1 MYERERY
8 SSSSTDEHSSDETGG
23 PLDRQGRPRPPQ
35 ARKRRGNLPK
45 EAIKI
50 LKKWL
55 YDHRYNAYPSDGEK
69 VALAREANLTVLQVC
84 NWFIN
89 ARRRI
94 LPEIIRK
101 EGHDPMRY
109 TISRRG
115 KKIPSGSSSGS
126 NETANYLQAF
136 GNPLKMVNHR
146 RRWSDSV
153 GGGHERHVSGRSMDG
168 AGNISVASGNSV
180 TGGVSGLGALGEV
193 GANEAVFTAS
203 GFGGESI
210 TMYRPAHNNGTI
222 QPRFA
227 GASGIG
233 GSDVTC
239 ESADEGGD
247 DDSDDEDEGGLS
259 GPELPALERHSP
271 QHTVSSWQRS
281 HQVHPTA
288 AATPQYSNP
297 AASLITSCPCGCEK
311 TANEHS
317 IPSSPPPQL
326 PTAASAATIISRSGT
341 SQPLQALLA
350 SQTPVSPAA
359 ATQHSLTMNGG
370 SHSLVSISQSSSSS
384 AQQQQQPAVITQPTF
399 PDSPDLSPVK
409 LFAAAFNNSSVT
421 ITPSNQAASSSAVP
435 HPPTSSSHTI
445 SPVGQQQQ
453 PVATTA
459 GDVPLDMSKTGSMY
473 FSSNSSST
481 SGVSVHT
488 PPPSPPEN
496 DKDKFRCLYML
507 VDAAV
512 GQLEKLS
519 AEKRQR
525 QQFQPPVCV

>member
-1 MYERERY
+1 M
-8 SSSSTDEHSSDETGG
+8 SLFS
-23 PLDRQGRPRPPQ
+23 P
-35 ARKRRGNLPK
+35 
-45 EAIKI
+45 
-50 LKKWL
+50 
-55 YDHRYNAYPSDGEK
+55 
-69 VALAREANLTVLQVC
+69 
-84 NWFIN
+84 
-89 ARRRI
+89 
-94 LPEIIRK
+94 
-101 EGHDPMRY
+101 
-109 TISRRG
+109 
-115 KKIPSGSSSGS
+115 
-126 NETANYLQAF
+126 
-136 GNPLKMVNHR
+136 NHNR
-146 RRWSDSV
+146 
-153 GGGHERHVSGRSMDG
+153 
-168 AGNISVASGNSV
+168 
-180 TGGVSGLGALGEV
+180 
-193 GANEAVFTAS
+193 
-203 GFGGESI
+203 
-210 TMYRPAHNNGTI
+210 
-222 QPRFA
+222 
-227 GASGIG
+227 
-233 GSDVTC
+233 
-239 ESADEGGD
+239 
-247 DDSDDEDEGGLS
+247 
-259 GPELPALERHSP
+259 
-271 QHTVSSWQRS
+271 QRS
-281 HQVHPTA
+281 HQVNPAAA

-326 PTAASAATIISRSGT
+326 PTAASAATIISRSGA

-370 SHSLVSISQSSSSS
+370 SHSLVSISQSSSS
-384 AQQQQQPAVITQPTF
+384 AQQQPAVITQPTF

-421 ITPSNQAASSSAVP
+421 ITPSNQAASAVP
-435 HPPTSSSHTI
+435 PPPTSSSHTI

-453 PVATTA
+453 PAATTTA